1 MRVYENQSPTL
12 RRDRQGLLYTFNKE
26 LYRISASEALRLQG
40 FNVFEN
46 IDEKIKDLKPSD
58 ILRQC
63 GNAMSV
69 DVIKAIAKRILE
81 VSNG

>member
-1 MRVYENQSPTL
+1 M
-12 RRDRQGLLYTFNKE
+12 
-26 LYRISASEALRLQG
+26 SALEALRLQG
-40 FNVFEN
+40 FNVLEN
-46 IDEKIKDLKPSD
+46 IEEKIKDLKPSD

-69 DVIKAIAKRILE
+69 DVIKAIAKRLLE